1 VKFTL
6 TALGGTFD
14 IIHVGHLSL
23 IKKATCISDKIII
36 GLTSDSFAAKNGKT
50 TTNNFQQRLE
60 NLDKTICEK
69 FPDCSFEIVKLDD
82 EFGPAVI
89 EGEVDALVVSD
100 ETSQKGA
107 ILNALRKERNFTPV
121 EIITVPMKLASD
133 GDRISSTRI
142 RNSEI
147 DSSGNVLVD

>member
-1 VKFTL
+1 MKFNL

-14 IIHVGHLSL
+14 IIHVGHLDL
-23 IKKATCISDKIII
+23 IEKAISISEKIII
-36 GLTSDSFAAKNGKT
+36 GLTSDSFAAKNGKI

-60 NLDKTICEK
+60 NLDKTIHEK
-69 FPDCSFEIVKLDD
+69 FPDCSFEIAKLDD

-100 ETSQKGA
+100 ETRQKGTT
-107 ILNALRKERNFTPV
+107 LNALRKERNLVPV
-121 EIITVPMKLASD
+121 EIIIVPMKLASD

>member
-1 VKFTL
+1 VKFNL

-14 IIHVGHLSL
+14 IIHVGHLDL
-23 IKKATCISDKIII
+23 IEKATSISEKIII
-36 GLTSDSFAAKNGKT
+36 GLTSDSFAAKNGKI

-60 NLDKTICEK
+60 NLDKTIHEK
-69 FPDCSFEIVKLDD
+69 FPDCSFEIAKLDD
-82 EFGPAVI
+82 EFGPAII
-89 EGEVDALVVSD
+89 EGKVDALVVSD
-100 ETSQKGA
+100 ETRQKGTT
-107 ILNALRKERNFTPV
+107 LNALRKERNLVPV
-121 EIITVPMKLASD
+121 EIIIVPMKLASD